1 VETIAT
7 TTYNQRELDRI
18 IPNTFAELEP
28 AEQLDQLTKLALS
41 DYNRILAIPLHHR
54 PRDEWGM
61 WLRAKLRASRDV
73 LAARLRV
80 DENSLR
86 RKQLDA
92 LPELLRMMAEAKAEN
107 PKLDL

>member
-1 VETIAT
+1 
-7 TTYNQRELDRI
+7 
-18 IPNTFAELEP
+18 
-28 AEQLDQLTKLALS
+28 
-41 DYNRILAIPLHHR
+41 
-54 PRDEWGM
+54 M